1 MIAVYE
7 FLLSILPKISF
18 SEASDDLA
26 EAFPLFHDMSYNNI
40 LVDPTTTEIVD
51 WIYVSL

>member
-7 FLLSILPKISF
+7 FLLSILPNFPS
-18 SEASDDLA
+18 SEVSDGLA
-26 EAFPLFHDMSYNNI
+26 KAFPFFHDMSYNNI

-51 WIYVSL
+51 WICISL